1 MFAKTKVQVAR
12 VLLSSLIT
20 ANTEKCVKY
29 AQGLAPTVVSISVFD
44 SNNEFTKSYNQFRDV
59 WCVLQIICRPPSFS
73 SNPEVQKHFCSF
85 LLKLLFIKKKNKR
98 ALPTR
103 CQ

>member
-1 MFAKTKVQVAR
+1 MFAKTKVQVAG

-44 SNNEFTKSYNQFRDV
+44 SNNELTKFSVRETLNIVYNQFRDV
-59 WCVLQIICRPPSFS
+59 WCVQIIRPPSF
-73 SNPEVQKHFCSF
+73 HSF
-85 LLKLLFIKKKNKR
+85 
-98 ALPTR
+98 
-103 CQ
+103 

>member
-1 MFAKTKVQVAR
+1 MFAKTKVQAAG

-44 SNNEFTKSYNQFRDV
+44 SNDELTKFSVRKTLNILYNRFRDV
-59 WCVLQIICRPPSFS
+59 WCVRIIRPPSFS
-73 SNPEVQKHFCSF
+73 SF
-85 LLKLLFIKKKNKR
+85 
-98 ALPTR
+98 
-103 CQ
+103 

>member
-1 MFAKTKVQVAR
+1 MFAKTKVQAAG

-44 SNNEFTKSYNQFRDV
+44 SNDELTNFG
-59 WCVLQIICRPPSFS
+59 
-73 SNPEVQKHFCSF
+73 
-85 LLKLLFIKKKNKR
+85 
-98 ALPTR
+98 
-103 CQ
+103 

>member
-20 ANTEKCVKY
+20 VNTEKCVKY

-44 SNNEFTKSYNQFRDV
+44 SNNELTKFSVRETLNIVYNQFRDV
-59 WCVLQIICRPPSFS
+59 WCVQIIRPPSFS
-73 SNPEVQKHFCSF
+73 SF
-85 LLKLLFIKKKNKR
+85 
-98 ALPTR
+98 
-103 CQ
+103 

>member
-1 MFAKTKVQVAR
+1 MFAKTKVQVAG

-44 SNNEFTKSYNQFRDV
+44 SNNELTKFSARETLKIVYNQFRDV
-59 WCVLQIICRPPSFS
+59 WCVQIIRPPSFS
-73 SNPEVQKHFCSF
+73 SF
-85 LLKLLFIKKKNKR
+85 
-98 ALPTR
+98 
-103 CQ
+103 

>member
-1 MFAKTKVQVAR
+1 MFAKTKVQVAG

-44 SNNEFTKSYNQFRDV
+44 SDNELTKFSVRETLNIVYNQFRDV
-59 WCVLQIICRPPSFS
+59 WCVQIIRPPSFS
-73 SNPEVQKHFCSF
+73 SFWGY
-85 LLKLLFIKKKNKR
+85 
-98 ALPTR
+98 
-103 CQ
+103 

>member
-1 MFAKTKVQVAR
+1 MFAKTKVQAAG

-44 SNNEFTKSYNQFRDV
+44 SNNELTNFGVRKTLNILYNQFRNV
-59 WCVLQIICRPPSFS
+59 WCVRMIRPPSFS
-73 SNPEVQKHFCSF
+73 SF
-85 LLKLLFIKKKNKR
+85 
-98 ALPTR
+98 
-103 CQ
+103 

>member
-29 AQGLAPTVVSISVFD
+29 AQGLAPIVVSISVFD
-44 SNNEFTKSYNQFRDV
+44 SKNELTKFGVRETLNILYNQFRDV
-59 WCVLQIICRPPSFS
+59 WCVQIIRPPSFS
-73 SNPEVQKHFCSF
+73 SF
-85 LLKLLFIKKKNKR
+85 
-98 ALPTR
+98 
-103 CQ
+103 

>member
-1 MFAKTKVQVAR
+1 MFAKTKVQVAG

-44 SNNEFTKSYNQFRDV
+44 SNNELTKFSVRETLNIAYNQFRDE
-59 WCVLQIICRPPSFS
+59 WCVQIIRRPSFS
-73 SNPEVQKHFCSF
+73 SF
-85 LLKLLFIKKKNKR
+85 
-98 ALPTR
+98 
-103 CQ
+103 

>member
-1 MFAKTKVQVAR
+1 MFAKTKVQVAG

-44 SNNEFTKSYNQFRDV
+44 SNNELTKFSVRETLNIVYNQFRDV
-59 WCVLQIICRPPSFS
+59 WCVRIIRPPSFS
-73 SNPEVQKHFCSF
+73 SF
-85 LLKLLFIKKKNKR
+85 
-98 ALPTR
+98 
-103 CQ
+103 

>member
-1 MFAKTKVQVAR
+1 MFAKTKVQVAG

-44 SNNEFTKSYNQFRDV
+44 SNKELTNFGVRKTLNILYNQFRDV
-59 WCVLQIICRPPSFS
+59 WCVRIIRPPSFS
-73 SNPEVQKHFCSF
+73 SF
-85 LLKLLFIKKKNKR
+85 
-98 ALPTR
+98 
-103 CQ
+103 

>member
-1 MFAKTKVQVAR
+1 MFAKTKVQVAG

-44 SNNEFTKSYNQFRDV
+44 SNSELTKFSVRETLNIVYNQFRDV
-59 WCVLQIICRPPSFS
+59 WCVQIIRPPSFS
-73 SNPEVQKHFCSF
+73 SF
-85 LLKLLFIKKKNKR
+85 
-98 ALPTR
+98 
-103 CQ
+103 

>member
-1 MFAKTKVQVAR
+1 MFAKTKVQVAG

-44 SNNEFTKSYNQFRDV
+44 SNNELTKFSVRETLNIVYNQFRDV
-59 WCVLQIICRPPSFS
+59 WCVRIIRPPSFS
-73 SNPEVQKHFCSF
+73 SFWGY
-85 LLKLLFIKKKNKR
+85 
-98 ALPTR
+98 
-103 CQ
+103 

>member
-1 MFAKTKVQVAR
+1 MFAKTKVQVAG

-44 SNNEFTKSYNQFRDV
+44 SDNELTKFSVRETLNIVYNQFRDV
-59 WCVLQIICRPPSFS
+59 WCVQIIRPPSFS
-73 SNPEVQKHFCSF
+73 SF
-85 LLKLLFIKKKNKR
+85 
-98 ALPTR
+98 
-103 CQ
+103 

>member
-1 MFAKTKVQVAR
+1 MFAKTKVQVAG

-44 SNNEFTKSYNQFRDV
+44 SNNELTKFSVRETLNIVYNQFGDV
-59 WCVLQIICRPPSFS
+59 WCVQIIRPPSFS
-73 SNPEVQKHFCSF
+73 SF
-85 LLKLLFIKKKNKR
+85 
-98 ALPTR
+98 
-103 CQ
+103 

>member
-1 MFAKTKVQVAR
+1 MFAKTKVQVAG

-44 SNNEFTKSYNQFRDV
+44 SNNELTNFGVRKTLNILYNQFRDV
-59 WCVLQIICRPPSFS
+59 WCVRIIRPPSFS
-73 SNPEVQKHFCSF
+73 SF
-85 LLKLLFIKKKNKR
+85 
-98 ALPTR
+98 
-103 CQ
+103 

>member
-1 MFAKTKVQVAR
+1 MFAKTKVQVAG

-44 SNNEFTKSYNQFRDV
+44 SNNELTKFSVRETLNIVYNQFRDV
-59 WCVLQIICRPPSFS
+59 WCVQIIRPPSFS
-73 SNPEVQKHFCSF
+73 SF
-85 LLKLLFIKKKNKR
+85 
-98 ALPTR
+98 
-103 CQ
+103 

>member
-1 MFAKTKVQVAR
+1 MFAKTKVQVAG

-44 SNNEFTKSYNQFRDV
+44 SNNELTKFSVRETLNIVYNQFRDV
-59 WCVLQIICRPPSFS
+59 WCVQIIRPPSF
-73 SNPEVQKHFCSF
+73 H
-85 LLKLLFIKKKNKR
+85 LF
-98 ALPTR
+98 
-103 CQ
+103 

>member
-1 MFAKTKVQVAR
+1 MFAKTKVQVAG

-44 SNNEFTKSYNQFRDV
+44 SNDELTKFSVRKTLNILYNRFRDV
-59 WCVLQIICRPPSFS
+59 WCVRIIRPPSFS
-73 SNPEVQKHFCSF
+73 SF
-85 LLKLLFIKKKNKR
+85 
-98 ALPTR
+98 
-103 CQ
+103 

>member
-1 MFAKTKVQVAR
+1 MFAKTKVQVAG

-44 SNNEFTKSYNQFRDV
+44 SNDELTKFSVRKTLNILYNWFRDV
-59 WCVLQIICRPPSFS
+59 WCVRIIRPPSFS
-73 SNPEVQKHFCSF
+73 SF
-85 LLKLLFIKKKNKR
+85 
-98 ALPTR
+98 
-103 CQ
+103 

>member
-1 MFAKTKVQVAR
+1 MFAKTKVQAAG

-44 SNNEFTKSYNQFRDV
+44 SNNELTKFSVRETLNIFYNQFRDV
-59 WCVLQIICRPPSFS
+59 W
-73 SNPEVQKHFCSF
+73 
-85 LLKLLFIKKKNKR
+85 
-98 ALPTR
+98 
-103 CQ
+103 

>member
-1 MFAKTKVQVAR
+1 MFAKTKVQAAG

-44 SNNEFTKSYNQFRDV
+44 SNNELTKFSVRETLNIVYNQFRDV
-59 WCVLQIICRPPSFS
+59 WCVQIIRPPSFS
-73 SNPEVQKHFCSF
+73 SF
-85 LLKLLFIKKKNKR
+85 
-98 ALPTR
+98 
-103 CQ
+103 